1 MSDAL
6 PDQAFGESVGEGF
19 LHVTGIGS
27 RLARREAAEDQ
38 LDAVDD
44 TMLTDLDR
52 EFHERGEEAVPG
64 LDFSAVT
71 KVDPAFSPDEFL
83 LIARDT
89 FRVMQDAHSEG
100 APSLD
105 ADIQSAEVTAAA
117 VVSGREQ
124 AVVRFGII
132 GDAAPIV
139 QDWTF
144 ERDPSSDTSVE
155 DEQHE
160 VADGGWTVAH
170 RGWRLIGIVAA
181 A

>member
-1 MSDAL
+1 MSDAT
-6 PDQAFGESVGEGF
+6 PDHALESIGAGF

-27 RLARREAAEDQ
+27 RLGKRQSAEQQ
-38 LDAVDD
+38 LDAIDD
-44 TMLTDLDR
+44 KMLTDLDR
-52 EFHERGEEAVPG
+52 EFHERSEEAVPG
-64 LDFSAVT
+64 LDLTMLT
-71 KVDPAFSPDEFL
+71 KVDPEFSADAFL

-105 ADIQSAEVTAAA
+105 ADIASAKVTVASI
-117 VVSGREQ
+117 VSGREQ
-124 AVVRFGII
+124 AVVRFAIV
-132 GDAAPIV
+132 GDAAPV
-139 QDWTF
+139 AQDWTF
-144 ERDPSSDTSVE
+144 ERDPGVDTSVE

-170 RGWRLIGIVAA
+170 RGWRLVGIAA

>member
-1 MSDAL
+1 MSDAA
-6 PDQAFGESVGEGF
+6 PEHPFADSIGSGF

-27 RLARREAAEDQ
+27 RIARREVDEEQ

-44 TMLTDLDR
+44 KMLTDLDR

-71 KVDPAFSPDEFL
+71 KVDPEFTPDAFL

-89 FRVMQDAHSEG
+89 FRVLQDAHTDG

-105 ADIQSAEVTAAA
+105 ADIASAEVTSAAI
-117 VVSGREQ
+117 VEGRER

-132 GDAAPIV
+132 GSTSV
-139 QDWTF
+139 TQDWTF
-144 ERDPSSDTSVE
+144 ERDPSVDTIHDDE
-155 DEQHE
+155 DHE
-160 VADGGWTVAH
+160 FADGGWLVAH
-170 RGWRLIGIVAA
+170 LG
-181 A
+181 

>member
-64 LDFSAVT
+64 LDVSAVT

-105 ADIQSAEVTAAA
+105 ADIQSAEVTAAS

-132 GDAAPIV
+132 GDAAPVV

>member
-1 MSDAL
+1 MSDAT
-6 PDQAFGESVGEGF
+6 PDHALESIGTGF

-27 RLARREAAEDQ
+27 RLARREVAEEQ

-44 TMLTDLDR
+44 KMLADLDR
-52 EFHERGEEAVPG
+52 EFHERGQEAVPG
-64 LDFSAVT
+64 LDLTVITRVDPGFSA
-71 KVDPAFSPDEFL
+71 DAFL

-89 FRVMQDAHSEG
+89 FRVMQDAHSDG

-105 ADIQSAEVTAAA
+105 ADIASAEVTVASI
-117 VVSGREQ
+117 VSGREQ
-124 AVVRFGII
+124 AVVRFAIV
-132 GDAAPIV
+132 GDPAPV
-139 QDWTF
+139 TQDWTF
-144 ERDPSSDTSVE
+144 ERDPGVDTSVE

-170 RGWRLIGIVAA
+170 QGWRLVGIAA

>member
-1 MSDAL
+1 MSDAT
-6 PDQAFGESVGEGF
+6 PDRALESIGAGF

-27 RLARREAAEDQ
+27 RLARREAAEEQ

-44 TMLTDLDR
+44 KLLTDLDR
-52 EFHERGEEAVPG
+52 EFHERGDEAVPG
-64 LDFSAVT
+64 LDLNALTRVDPEFSA
-71 KVDPAFSPDEFL
+71 DAFL

-89 FRVMQDAHSEG
+89 FRVMQDAHSDG

-105 ADIQSAEVTAAA
+105 ADVASAEVTTASI
-117 VVSGREQ
+117 VSGRER
-124 AVVRFGII
+124 AVVRFGIV
-132 GDAAPIV
+132 GEATPV
-139 QDWTF
+139 TQDWTF
-144 ERDPSSDTSVE
+144 ERDPGVDTSVE

-170 RGWRLIGIVAA
+170 RGWRLVGIAA